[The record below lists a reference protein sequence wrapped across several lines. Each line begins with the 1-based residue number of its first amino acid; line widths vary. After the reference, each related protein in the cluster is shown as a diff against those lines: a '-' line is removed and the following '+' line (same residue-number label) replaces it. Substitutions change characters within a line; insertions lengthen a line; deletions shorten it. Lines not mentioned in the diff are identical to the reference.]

1 MGRQRLDVLL
11 KDIESL
17 KLNEGYTLSIPIV
30 FDAITVN
37 LCLNWVHHLTAMLIN
52 IQMLKSKNRPFGYLF
67 AVLLLD
73 VHVTYV
79 YGLLLS
85 AVVNR
90 AHFMNRIF
98 VFGDQMVQVWIVFY
112 FWACRNL
119 FQKFEMKRKNLRKI
133 NSNERKGSANYFSHT
148 KIEWYCKFWQ
158 NIWIIPAYK
167 WSWIN

>member
-17 KLNEGYTLSIPIV
+17 KLNEGYTLSILIV

-37 LCLNWVHHLTAMLIN
+37 LSLNWVHHLTAMLIN

-67 AVLLLD
+67 VVLLLD
-73 VHVTYV
+73 EHVTYV

-85 AVVNR
+85 AAVDR
-90 AHFMNRIF
+90 GHIKNRIF
-98 VFGDQMVQVWIVFY
+98 LVNKWFKCKFY
-112 FWACRNL
+112 ITVELVEIHFKRLRWRNA
-119 FQKFEMKRKNLRKI
+119 RKI
-133 NSNERKGSANYFSHT
+133 NSNERKDSANYFGHT

>member
-17 KLNEGYTLSIPIV
+17 KLNEGYTLSIPIA

-73 VHVTYV
+73 EHVTYV

-85 AVVNR
+85 AVLDRGDISWNEFFSVNKWFKCKLYFTVELVEI
-90 AHFMNRIF
+90 HFRSLRWREKSPKN
-98 VFGDQMVQVWIVFY
+98 
-112 FWACRNL
+112 
-119 FQKFEMKRKNLRKI
+119 KFKRKKRL
-133 NSNERKGSANYFSHT
+133 
-148 KIEWYCKFWQ
+148 CKLL
-158 NIWIIPAYK
+158 
-167 WSWIN
+167 

>member
-73 VHVTYV
+73 EHVTYV

-85 AVVNR
+85 DVVDR
-90 AHFMNRIF
+90 GHFMNRIIF
-98 VFGDQMVQVWIVFY
+98 FLVNKWFKCKMY
-112 FWACRNL
+112 FTVELVEIYFRSLRWRENS
-119 FQKFEMKRKNLRKI
+119 QKNKFKRKKRLGKLL
-133 NSNERKGSANYFSHT
+133 
-148 KIEWYCKFWQ
+148 
-158 NIWIIPAYK
+158 
-167 WSWIN
+167 

>member
-73 VHVTYV
+73 EHVTYV

-85 AVVNR
+85 AVLDRGDISWTEFFPVNKWFKCKLYFTVELVEI
-90 AHFMNRIF
+90 HFRSLR
-98 VFGDQMVQVWIVFY
+98 W
-112 FWACRNL
+112 REKS
-119 FQKFEMKRKNLRKI
+119 QKNKFKRKKRLCKLLKSHKNRMILRI
-133 NSNERKGSANYFSHT
+133 LT
-148 KIEWYCKFWQ
+148 KYLNNPSI
-158 NIWIIPAYK
+158 
-167 WSWIN
+167 